1 MPGPRPRAMA
11 LLVDLDGTLRHW
23 DHEVQAA
30 AERRHGLA
38 PGTILRTAMEWPR
51 VQPAITGQITHAEWM
66 AGVAAALD
74 TPEAVRGW
82 EEYHGEVDA
91 DVLGLV
97 KAARQAGL
105 PVGIATNATD
115 RLDADL
121 TALGLAGA
129 VDAVLNSSVLG
140 VPKPSPE
147 YFARACRALRT
158 PPEKVLFVDDSD
170 RFVRG
175 ARAAGLSAYRW
186 TGPADLPYLRAALGL
201 D

>member
-1 MPGPRPRAMA
+1 MAGPRPRAAA
-11 LLVDLDGTLRHW
+11 LLVDLDGVLRRW
-23 DHEVQAA
+23 DPSVQAA
-30 AERRHGLA
+30 AERRHGLE
-38 PGTILRTAMEWPR
+38 PGTILRTAMEWSR
-51 VQPAITGQITHAEWM
+51 VQPAITGQISHDEWM

-74 TPEAVRGW
+74 APAAVAEWQAYRGD
-82 EEYHGEVDA
+82 VDA

-97 KAARQAGL
+97 KLAREAGR

-121 TALGLAGA
+121 AALGLAGA

-158 PPEKVLFVDDSD
+158 PPDRVLFVDDSD

-201 D
+201 

>member
-1 MPGPRPRAMA
+1 MGPRPRATA
-11 LLVDLDGTLRHW
+11 LLVDLDGVLRRW
-23 DHEVQAA
+23 DHAVQAE
-30 AERRHGLA
+30 AEVRHGLA

-51 VQPAITGQITHAEWM
+51 MRPAITGRITHDEWM
-66 AGVAAALD
+66 AGVATALAAPD
-74 TPEAVRGW
+74 AVREW
-82 EEYHGEVDA
+82 QEYHGEVDA
-91 DVLGLV
+91 GVLGLV
-97 KAARQAGL
+97 KEARAAGL

-121 TALGLAGA
+121 AALGLAGA
-129 VDAVLNSSVLG
+129 VDAVLNSAVLG

-158 PPEKVLFVDDSD
+158 PPERVLFVDDSD

-186 TGPADLPYLRAALGL
+186 SGPADLPYLRAALGL
-201 D
+201 

>member
-1 MPGPRPRAMA
+1 MALRPRADA
-11 LLVDLDGTLRHW
+11 LLVDLDGVLRRW
-23 DHEVQAA
+23 DPAVQSA
-30 AERRHGLA
+30 AEERHGLA

-51 VQPAITGQITHAEWM
+51 VQPAITGRISHDEWM

-74 TPEAVRGW
+74 APDAVKEW
-82 EEYHGEVDA
+82 EQYRGEVDA
-91 DVLGLV
+91 EVLGLV
-97 KAARQAGL
+97 RAAREAGR

-147 YFARACRALRT
+147 YFTRACRALRT
-158 PPEKVLFVDDSD
+158 PAERVLFVDDSD

-201 D
+201 G